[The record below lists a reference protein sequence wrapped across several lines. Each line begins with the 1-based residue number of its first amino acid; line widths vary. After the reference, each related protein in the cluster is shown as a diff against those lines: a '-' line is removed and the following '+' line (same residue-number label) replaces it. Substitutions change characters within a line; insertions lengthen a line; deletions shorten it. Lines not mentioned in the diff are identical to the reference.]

1 MSMDNVSNEKKMCK
15 GYNFSFT
22 KLNIF
27 NSFYKHT
34 FYDWGFCY
42 GRRKEWETERARI
55 ESRAEAKSMENGPFA
70 KALPVVSQNT

>member
-1 MSMDNVSNEKKMCK
+1 MIFMFLKSFKKSCILQTFRMSMDNVSNEKKMCK

-42 GRRKEWETERARI
+42 GRRKE
-55 ESRAEAKSMENGPFA
+55 
-70 KALPVVSQNT
+70 